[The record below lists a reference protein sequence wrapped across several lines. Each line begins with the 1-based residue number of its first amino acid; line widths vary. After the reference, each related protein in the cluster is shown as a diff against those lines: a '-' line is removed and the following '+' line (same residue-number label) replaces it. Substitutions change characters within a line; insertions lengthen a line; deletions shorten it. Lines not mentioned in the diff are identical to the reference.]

1 VEELSLKK
9 QFEIHLRNNNL
20 SENTIISY
28 LWTIEYYLSHYDDLT
43 KESLLAY
50 KGFLTER
57 YKPKTVNL
65 RIQAINKYLEFLGDE
80 KSVLKFIKV
89 QQKNFLENVISNAD
103 YNFLKTSL
111 KNDGNTD
118 WYFVVWYLAATG
130 ARVSE
135 LVQIKIEH
143 IHVGYFDL
151 YAKGGKLRRLYIP
164 KILKSETLDWL
175 KTKGKNSGFL
185 FLNRFGNRIST
196 RGISQQ
202 LKKYAEK
209 YGVDKKV
216 VYPHSF
222 RHRYAKN
229 FLEKYNDIAF
239 LADLMGH
246 ESIET
251 TRIYLRRTSSE
262 QQALVDD
269 IVTW

>member
-1 VEELSLKK
+1 MKEQFKAYLRKK
-9 QFEIHLRNNNL
+9 NL
-20 SENTIISY
+20 SENTLTSY
-28 LWTIEYYLSHYDDLT
+28 LWTVDYYLSHYEDT
-43 KESLLAY
+43 RQETLLAY
-50 KGFLTER
+50 KGYLLEHF
-57 YKPKTVNL
+57 KPKTVNL
-65 RIQAINKYLEFLGDE
+65 RLQAINSYLEFIGEE

-103 YNFLKTSL
+103 YMFLKNSL
-111 KNDGNTD
+111 KKDGNTE

-143 IHVGYFDL
+143 VNPGYFDL
-151 YAKGGKLRRLYIP
+151 YTKGGKLRRLYIP
-164 KILKSETLDWL
+164 KGLRTETVEWL
-175 KTKGKNSGFL
+175 ETANRNSGFL
-185 FLNRFGNRIST
+185 FLNRFGDRIST

-202 LKKYAEK
+202 LKNYADK

-222 RHRYAKN
+222 RHRFAKN
-229 FLEKYNDIAF
+229 FLDNYNDIAL

-251 TRIYLRRTSSE
+251 TRIYLRRTASE
-262 QQALVDD
+262 QQTLVDK

>member
-1 VEELSLKK
+1 MTLNITFEDYLKK
-9 QFEIHLRNNNL
+9 GNH
-20 SENTIISY
+20 SANTIEAY
-28 LWTIEYYLSHYDDLT
+28 LWTVNYFTNHYEQVT
-43 KESLLAY
+43 SANLLAY
-50 KGFLTER
+50 KGYLMEN

-65 RIQAINKYLEFLGDE
+65 RIQAMNKYLEYLE
-80 KSVLKFIKV
+80 QPALRLKSVKI

-103 YNFLKTSL
+103 YTFLKRQL
-111 KNDGNTD
+111 KKDGNTE

-135 LVQIKIEH
+135 LIQIKIEH
-143 IHVGYFDL
+143 VQIGYFDL
-151 YAKGGKLRRLYIP
+151 YTKGGKLRRLYIP
-164 KILKSETLDWL
+164 KKLRNETMKWL
-175 KTKGKNSGFL
+175 KETNRSSGYL
-185 FLNRFGNRIST
+185 FLNRYGQRITT

-202 LKKYAEK
+202 LKNYADK
-209 YGVDKKV
+209 YGLDKKV

-229 FLEKYNDIAF
+229 FLEKYNDISL

-251 TRIYLRRTSSE
+251 TRIYLRRTASE
-262 QQALVDD
+262 QQELVDK